1 MDDLVVVGTVVGV
14 HGVKGELKVAP
25 ANGDPHRFRHVQW
38 VMVQAGAAPA
48 WKAAVEWQKA
58 NVSKGLAIVKLEEV
72 ADAGAAERLRG
83 AELMVPAS
91 TLPQLPE
98 GEYYHFMLVGLD
110 CYDQEGNLLGQVIE
124 VLDRPANDV
133 LVVEAADGGP
143 EYLVPMVKSYVVDI
157 DLENRRVVVERRPGL
172 R

>member
-1 MDDLVVVGTVVGV
+1 
-14 HGVKGELKVAP
+14 
-25 ANGDPHRFRHVQW
+25 
-38 VMVQAGAAPA
+38 
-48 WKAAVEWQKA
+48 
-58 NVSKGLAIVKLEEV
+58 
-72 ADAGAAERLRG
+72 
-83 AELMVPAS
+83 MVPAS